1 MADAEVSRAAER
13 VMLACKALA
22 AAANDLRIAQAHT
35 GMTAVDDAAD
45 LVGAET
51 GMPVHSAESPLTCVA
66 SGSGQA
72 LAHMDTLAR
81 SSRQRSYTSSGD
93 WRTA

>member
-13 VMLACKALA
+13 VMLACRALA

-51 GMPVHSAESPLTCVA
+51 ERVCELAEDLA
-66 SGSGQA
+66 SLASNLGGLPA
-72 LAHMDTLAR
+72 LANP
-81 SSRQRSYTSSGD
+81 
-93 WRTA
+93 WRASD